1 MARAFHS
8 LFKFRYL
15 TFLAVIGSLTGSF
28 LLLCIGLERIFE
40 GIVVLFTDIDI
51 HTDMNLPAHLS
62 EDGLVTVLI
71 VQAVDVFLFAL
82 VLMIFGIGIY
92 TLFILDPDE
101 PVKQNIPPWLQI
113 NSIGE
118 LKTSLAGVIIII
130 LFVNVLEN
138 IIIVGYENLAWEVL
152 IIPITIAL
160 LAVALYLL
168 PKH

>member
-8 LFKFRYL
+8 LYAFRYL
-15 TFLAVIGSLTGSF
+15 TFIAVIGSLIGSF
-28 LLLCIGLERIFE
+28 LLFYIGLTRIFE
-40 GIVVLFTDIDI
+40 GIVVLFTDINI
-51 HTDMNLPAHLS
+51 HTEMNLPAHLS

-92 TLFILDPDE
+92 TLFILKPE
-101 PVKQNIPPWLQI
+101 EREGHSVPPWLQG